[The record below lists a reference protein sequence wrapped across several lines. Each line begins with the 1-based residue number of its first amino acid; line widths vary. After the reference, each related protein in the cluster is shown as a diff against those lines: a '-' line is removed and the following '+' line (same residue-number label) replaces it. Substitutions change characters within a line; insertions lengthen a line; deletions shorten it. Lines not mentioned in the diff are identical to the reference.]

1 MIGAAGMLVSG
12 LVMGELMSEGF
23 TARASDRPDDDT
35 RAVLRE
41 LYDRGGGDL
50 ADLSPSKARSWWD
63 RELAYLALSPQ
74 PEVGAIEH
82 HVIEVEGARIG
93 ARLYRPTGSR
103 TTALPLLVF
112 YHAGGY
118 VFGTLETMDSFCRLM
133 TAKADCLVLAVDYR
147 RAPEHKFPVPLE
159 DSYQATLWA
168 WRNAGQLGADPDRI
182 AVGGD
187 SSGGTM
193 ATVICQLARQ
203 RGAPK
208 ICHQFLWYPGVGS
221 AGPSQSTELY
231 ATGYFL
237 ENDLAVWSMK
247 HYLNDMSELTDPRV
261 QPIRFESFDGLP
273 PAYLMTAG
281 FDPRRDDNARYAERL
296 SAAGVPVTFVC
307 IETTIHG
314 FLFMLNGISAARQ
327 AAEQSAEYARAMF
340 AGNNENRPLE

>member
-1 MIGAAGMLVSG
+1 MP
-12 LVMGELMSEGF
+12 EGF
-23 TARASDRPDDDT
+23 TVRASDRPDDDT
-35 RAVLRE
+35 RALLRE
-41 LYDRGGGDL
+41 LYDRGGGEL
-50 ADLSPSKARSWWD
+50 AALSVAQARAWWD
-63 RELAYLALSPQ
+63 REFEALALSPL
-74 PEVGAIEH
+74 PELGAIEPQTID
-82 HVIEVEGARIG
+82 VDGARIG
-93 ARLYRPTGSR
+93 ARLYRPAEGR
-103 TTALPLLVF
+103 AKHLPMLVF

-133 TAKADCLVLAVDYR
+133 TAGAGCLVLAVDYR

-159 DSYQATLWA
+159 DCYQATLWA
-168 WRNAGQLGADPDRI
+168 WKNAERLGADPDRI

-193 ATVICQLARQ
+193 ATVICHLARQ
-203 RGAPK
+203 RGAPE

-221 AGPSQSTELY
+221 AGPSQSAKQY

-237 ENDLAVWSMK
+237 ENDLAIWSMK

-261 QPIRFESFDGLP
+261 QPIRFENFEGLP

-296 SAAGVPVTFVC
+296 SAAGVPVSFVC

-314 FLFMLNGISAARQ
+314 FLFMLNGIRAARE
-327 AAEQSAEYARAMF
+327 AAAQSAEYARAAF
-340 AGNNENRPLE
+340 AGDN